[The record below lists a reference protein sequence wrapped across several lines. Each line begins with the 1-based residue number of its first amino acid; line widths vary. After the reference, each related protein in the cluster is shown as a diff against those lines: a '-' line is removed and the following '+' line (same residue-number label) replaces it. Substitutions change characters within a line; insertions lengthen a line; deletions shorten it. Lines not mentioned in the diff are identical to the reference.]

1 MERIEQMKVL
11 HLNAGNET
19 GGGMFHI
26 LSLLNELNRS
36 EFYLGV
42 FEHGEMYERARESGI
57 QTMLFR
63 QRSKFDISIIRSI
76 IQFIKENK
84 IDLIHTHGA
93 RANCYGAVIRSLA
106 EVQWLVTVHSD
117 PRDDFMGMGA
127 VGRLY
132 TAANK
137 RALKQADHLLAISER
152 FKEILTAGFDI
163 PSERVSVIL
172 NGIDFQKK
180 LPDPFTREELGLS
193 ENDFVIIMV
202 ARLEPVKG
210 HKIAIQAMKRLEQ
223 LDCRVKLLLA
233 GDGRQREELKAVAAE
248 LGLEESV
255 VFLGHRNDVEKIYP
269 VSDLAILTSYSES
282 FPLVLLEAA
291 RAGVPVIT
299 TDVGGVDK
307 LIPDDRYGWI
317 IPVEDA
323 DALAD
328 RIQSAMNLKTSGHLA
343 GMGKKLESYSK
354 RHFSIEQFANNVY
367 NVYLKLLN

>member
-1 MERIEQMKVL
+1 MKVL

-36 EFYLGV
+36 DFYLGV
-42 FEHGEMYERARESGI
+42 FETGEMYERAKESGV
-57 QTMLFR
+57 QTVLFH
-63 QRSKFDISIIRSI
+63 QRSRFDLSVVRKITR
-76 IQFIKENK
+76 FIKKNK

-93 RANCYGAVIRSLA
+93 RANCYGALIRTVADVKWLA
-106 EVQWLVTVHSD
+106 TVHSD
-117 PRDDFMGMGA
+117 PRDDFMGKGA
-127 VGRLY
+127 IGRFY
-132 TAANK
+132 TSANK
-137 RALKQADHLLAISER
+137 KALKKADHLLAISDR
-152 FKEILTAGFDI
+152 FKKILTTGFDI
-163 PSERVSVIL
+163 PSNRVSTIL
-172 NGIDFQKK
+172 NGIDFEKE
-180 LPDPFTREELGLS
+180 LENPYSREELGLS
-193 ENDFVIIMV
+193 GEDFIIIMV

-210 HKIAIQAMKRLEQ
+210 HKMALQAMEKLKRVHGSK
-223 LDCRVKLLLA
+223 VKLLLV
-233 GDGRQREELKAVAAE
+233 GDGQQREELKTFAIQH
-248 LGLEESV
+248 GLDDTV
-255 VFLGHRNDVEKIYP
+255 KFLGHRNDVEKIYP
-269 VSDLAILTSYSES
+269 AADIAMLTSYSES

-323 DALAD
+323 DALAG
-328 RIQSAMNLKTSGHLA
+328 RIQSAMNLKASGQLS
-343 GMGKKLESYSK
+343 GMGRKLESYSK

>member
-1 MERIEQMKVL
+1 MKVL

-42 FEHGEMYERARESGI
+42 FEQGEMHERAVNSGI
-57 QTMLFR
+57 QTVLFH
-63 QRSKFDISIIRSI
+63 QKSKFDISIIKKI
-76 IQFIKENK
+76 ILFINENE
-84 IDLIHTHGA
+84 IDLVHTHGA
-93 RANCYGAVIRSLA
+93 RANCYGILIHRFADVKWVA
-106 EVQWLVTVHSD
+106 TVHSD

-137 RALKQADHLLAISER
+137 SALKKADHLLAISDR
-152 FKEILTAGFDI
+152 FKNILTGFGI
-163 PSERVSVIL
+163 PSKRVSTIL
-172 NGIDFQKK
+172 NGIDFDKK
-180 LPDPFTREELGLS
+180 LPDPYERKELGLTG
-193 ENDFVIIMV
+193 EDFVVIMV

-210 HKIAIQAMKRLEQ
+210 HKIALQAMKK
-223 LDCRVKLLLA
+223 VKLAHQGKVRLLLV
-233 GDGRQREELKAVAAE
+233 GDGQQKEVLEKYAAE
-248 LGLEESV
+248 LGLEKV
-255 VFLGHRNDVEKIYP
+255 VNFLGHRNDVEKIYP
-269 VSDLAILTSYSES
+269 AADLAILTSYSES

-307 LIPDDRYGWI
+307 LIPDEKYGWI
-317 IPVEDA
+317 IPVENPDS
-323 DALAD
+323 LAD
-328 RIQSAMNLKTSGHLA
+328 RITSAMEMKTSGQLRD
-343 GMGKKLESYSK
+343 MGRKLESYSK